1 MAALVHPVFHPAPIM
16 PTPVTARIEPFS
28 FVSKTSMVALAN
40 VIASPLVVLWEG
52 RIMFCVSKLIEE
64 TFIDIWVLEL
74 HD

>member
-1 MAALVHPVFHPAPIM
+1 
-16 PTPVTARIEPFS
+16 
-28 FVSKTSMVALAN
+28 MVALAN
-40 VIASPLVVLWEG
+40 MIASPLVVLWEG